1 MDFRLAII
9 TLPEFFSGETDCI
22 ARLSEAGAEYL
33 HLRKPGCSET
43 QMRDLIERI
52 PPRYRRRL
60 IVHRHFGL
68 AKEYGLKGIHLSSS
82 HENIPEGFEGMTIGR
97 SCHTVEEAS
106 RFGKICDYVFLSPI
120 FDSISK
126 QGYRSAFSLEKLS
139 VAFRDGSLGKNV
151 MALGGIDDTNIVK
164 VAETGFAGAAL
175 LGYIWGKHEIWEKND
190 IPEKHDIPEKKDFPG
205 RMDET
210 VGKFLRIREKL
221 SYFYENFH
229 L

>member
-33 HLRKPGCSET
+33 HLRKPRCSET

-60 IVHRHFGL
+60 IVHGHFGL

-82 HENIPEGFEGMTIGR
+82 HESIPEGFEGMTIGR
-97 SCHTVEEAS
+97 SCHSVEEAS

-126 QGYRSAFSLEKLS
+126 QGYRSAFSLEELS
-139 VAFRDGSLGKNV
+139 GAFRDGSLRKNV

-175 LGYIWGKHEIWEKND
+175 LGYIWGKHEIWGKNG
-190 IPEKHDIPEKKDFPG
+190 IPEKTDFPG

-210 VGKFLRIREKL
+210 VGKFSRIREKL

>member
-82 HENIPEGFEGMTIGR
+82 HESIPEGFEGMTIGR

-151 MALGGIDDTNIVK
+151 MGGSNALSCANMALAGYDK
-164 VAETGFAGAAL
+164 V
-175 LGYIWGKHEIWEKND
+175 
-190 IPEKHDIPEKKDFPG
+190 IPL
-205 RMDET
+205 DET
-210 VGKFLRIREKL
+210 IAAMYDIGTKLPPELRCTYGGLGKAPTAAKIAERLARAAK
-221 SYFYENFH
+221 
-229 L
+229 